1 MRNSFPESLKRHVG
15 AVIFTGLVFAALA
28 LAYLFSFENGV
39 IARSDF
45 LLVQTN
51 AENQDFYTSFK
62 SSEYLSKV
70 LGEAVTSERF
80 IQASIETGKM
90 TGDMLPPEKDKSARL
105 EAWRDMVS
113 VKQDASLGM
122 ISIEVKSGNDR
133 DAYRVLQASSE
144 VLVNRNTLFRGGDEK
159 SVEVRLLSGPIIE
172 KTPSMK
178 GIAIALALGFLVGS
192 SIAFLGAFVREN
204 RSGKEYGRMT
214 SSYDAQVGENA

>member
-1 MRNSFPESLKRHVG
+1 MRNSLPESLKRHIG
-15 AVIFTGLVFAALA
+15 MVIFIGLVFAALS
-28 LAYLFSFENGV
+28 LAYLFSFGSGV
-39 IARSDF
+39 VARSDF

-51 AENQDFYTSFK
+51 AANQDFYTSFK

-105 EAWRDMVS
+105 KAWRDMVS

-133 DAYRVLQASSE
+133 DAYRVLQAASE
-144 VLVNRNTLFRGGDEK
+144 VLMNRNTLFRGGDEK
-159 SVEVRLLSGPIIE
+159 SVEVRLLSGPIVE
-172 KTPSMK
+172 KTPNTK
-178 GIAIALALGFLVGS
+178 GIAVALALGFLVGAS
-192 SIAFLGAFVREN
+192 LWTLFAFVRES
-204 RSGKEYGRMT
+204 RSERKSEKAFP
-214 SSYDAQVGENA
+214 SYAAQVGENV